1 MSEYFII
8 MSFELNE
15 KSLINDWI
23 ALSKEIDEVKRTKSD
38 LQNTTQKTKEQ
49 AT

>member
-15 KSLINDWI
+15 KSLINDWM
-23 ALSKEIDEVKRTKSD
+23 ALSKEIDEDIVKADGFISRDSGSA
-38 LQNTTQKTKEQ
+38 LCYQ
-49 AT
+49 